1 MRLLL
6 SMSTEVLLDCRVSKI
21 VAESPEGH
29 FCLLPRH
36 VDIATVLV
44 PGLFSYVL
52 HDGTEAIVA
61 VDHGVLVKVGD
72 DVRVACERAHAA
84 PDAETAARAV
94 RERFVVQS
102 EREKRARA
110 TLARLEVDMVRRLG
124 ALRGRYGA

>member
-6 SMSTEVLLDCRVSKI
+6 SVPTDVLLDRRVDKV

-36 VDIATVLV
+36 VDVATVLV
-44 PGLFSYVL
+44 PGLLTYL
-52 HDGTEAIVA
+52 DEDGVEAVVA

-72 DVRVACERAHAA
+72 EVRVACERAQVA
-84 PDAETAARAV
+84 PDAEAAARAV

-124 ALRGRYGA
+124 ALRGRHGA